1 MRLISLL
8 QKKSKLFYILL
19 LLLGMINS
27 VWSMGLLLLIN
38 SKIAGTDLPFVKGY
52 DWQIYV
58 VMILVSFITAR
69 AFQSYTIRLTYE
81 LGNDLGLS
89 IFEKLRFS
97 DYEEYVKL
105 GEEKVR
111 TATAD
116 VTTLQR
122 FPNVFIE
129 TFNSIVMVLIGL
141 TYLFYTNFFGALLI
155 LGVLSTLAV
164 VYYIRNL
171 SIARDLNTVRDLAN
185 IYQQNVNDF
194 LRGFKD
200 VKMSITRS
208 DNIFLKYISRNRN
221 RVKELTIKTLIKY
234 MGNELMGNY
243 LWYLLIG
250 IIVFLLPVILHMTNV
265 ASNQFVATLLYLM
278 GPVGIVVARISEF
291 TQMQI
296 AVDRLE
302 QFHDKINASKAI
314 SIGHGDLPAADD
326 RFDNIRFEGVTFEY
340 YDERRAETFRLK
352 PLTLD
357 IKKGESIFITGGNG
371 SGKSTFV
378 NLLTGLYVPHAG
390 TISLNGRVITDRTY
404 PGYRNRI
411 AAIFTDSLLFNEN
424 YDGLEL
430 EPDNERLMFWLRKME
445 LEKIVVFDQ
454 DKKSIKADLSKGQQK
469 RLALIYVMLEDKDV
483 IVLDEWAAEQ
493 DPVFRAYFYK
503 KIIPELKEMGKTV
516 IVVTHDD
523 TYFDCGDRLIKFD
536 YGNIVSDTKVNAVNE
551 LQHAVGENDVQKS
564 I

>member
-1 MRLISLL
+1 MRLLSLL
-8 QKKSKLFYILL
+8 QKKSKLFYVLL
-19 LLLGMINS
+19 LVLGLINS
-27 VWSMGLLLLIN
+27 IWSMGLLLMIN
-38 SKIAGTDLPFVKGY
+38 NRIAGTSLPFVQGY

-58 VMILVSFITAR
+58 VLILISFFTAR

-89 IFEKLRFS
+89 VFEKLRFA
-97 DYEEYVKL
+97 DYEEYIKL

-122 FPNVFIE
+122 FPHVFIE
-129 TFNSIVMVLIGL
+129 VFNSIVMVSIGL
-141 TYLFYTNFFGALLI
+141 GYLFYTNFLSALLI
-155 LGVLSTLAV
+155 LGVLTALAA
-164 VYYIRNL
+164 VYYIRNI
-171 SIARDLNTVRDLAN
+171 SISRDLNTVRDLAN
-185 IYQQNVNDF
+185 VYQQNVNDF

-208 DNIFLKYISRNRN
+208 DNIFKKYISQNRN
-221 RVKELTIKTLIKY
+221 RVKELTIKTLIKF

-250 IIVFLLPVILHMTNV
+250 IIVFLLPVILHMSNV
-265 ASNQFVATLLYLM
+265 VNNQFVVTLLYLM

-302 QFHDKINASKAI
+302 QFHDKINASRAI
-314 SIGHGDLPAADD
+314 AIGHGDLVATSGE
-326 RFDNIRFEGVTFEY
+326 FEGIRFENVTFEY

-378 NLLTGLYVPHAG
+378 NLLTGLYVPHGG
-390 TISLNGRVITDRTY
+390 TILLNGLAISEKTY

-411 AAIFTDSLLFNEN
+411 AAIFTDSGLFSEN
-424 YDGLEL
+424 YDGLDL

-445 LEKIVVFDQ
+445 LENIVTFDNE
-454 DKKSIKADLSKGQQK
+454 KKSIKADLSKGQQK
-469 RLALIYVMLEDKDV
+469 RLALIYIMLENKDV

-503 KIIPELKEMGKTV
+503 KIIPELKQMGKTV

-523 TYFDCGDRLIKFD
+523 TYFNCGERLIKFD
-536 YGNIVSDTKVNAVNE
+536 YGNVVSDTQVNAASD
-551 LQHAVGENDVQKS
+551 LHYAL
-564 I
+564 

>member
-1 MRLISLL
+1 MRLLSLL
-8 QKKSKLFYILL
+8 QKKSKLFYVLL
-19 LLLGMINS
+19 LVLGLINS
-27 VWSMGLLLLIN
+27 VWSIGLLLLIN
-38 SKIAGTDLPFVKGY
+38 NRIAGTSLPFVQGY

-58 VMILVSFITAR
+58 VLILVSFFTAR

-89 IFEKLRFS
+89 IFEKLRFA
-97 DYEEYVKL
+97 DYEEYIKL

-129 TFNSIVMVLIGL
+129 VFNAIVMVTIGL
-141 TYLFYTNFFGALLI
+141 GYLFYTNFLSALLI
-155 LGVLSTLAV
+155 LGVLTSLAV

-171 SIARDLNTVRDLAN
+171 SISRDLNTVRDLAN

-208 DNIFLKYISRNRN
+208 DNMFKKYISQNRN
-221 RVKELTIKTLIKY
+221 RVKDLTIKTLIKF

-265 ASNQFVATLLYLM
+265 VNNQFVVTLLYLM

-302 QFHDKINASKAI
+302 QFHNKINASQAI
-314 SIGHGDLPAADD
+314 AIGHGDQVATSGD
-326 RFDNIRFEGVTFEY
+326 FEGIRFENVTFEY

-378 NLLTGLYVPHAG
+378 NLLTGLYVPHSG
-390 TISLNGRVITDRTY
+390 TISLNGQVISEKTY

-411 AAIFTDSLLFNEN
+411 AAIFTDSGLFSEN

-430 EPDNERLMFWLRKME
+430 APDNERLMFWLRKME
-445 LEKIVVFDQ
+445 LENIVTFDNE
-454 DKKSIKADLSKGQQK
+454 KKSIKADLSKGQQK
-469 RLALIYVMLEDKDV
+469 RLALIYIMLENKDI

-503 KIIPELKEMGKTV
+503 KIIPELKQMGKTV

-523 TYFDCGDRLIKFD
+523 AYFNCGERLIKFD
-536 YGNIVSDTKVNAVNE
+536 YGNIVSDTQVNAASD
-551 LQHAVGENDVQKS
+551 LHYAL
-564 I
+564 

>member
-19 LLLGMINS
+19 LLLGLINS
-27 VWSMGLLLLIN
+27 IWSMGLLLLIN
-38 SKIAGTDLPFVKGY
+38 NRIAGTSLPFVQGY

-58 VMILVSFITAR
+58 VLILVSFFTAR

-89 IFEKLRFS
+89 VFEKLRFA
-97 DYEEYVKL
+97 DYEEYIKL

-129 TFNSIVMVLIGL
+129 TFNAIVMVTIGL
-141 TYLFYTNFFGALLI
+141 GYLFYTNFFGALLI

-171 SIARDLNTVRDLAN
+171 SISRDLNTVRDLAN
-185 IYQQNVNDF
+185 VYQQNVNDF

-208 DNIFLKYISRNRN
+208 NNIFIRYISQNRH
-221 RVKELTIKTLIKY
+221 RVKELTIKTLIKF

-250 IIVFLLPVILHMTNV
+250 IIIFLLPVILHMTNV
-265 ASNQFVATLLYLM
+265 VNNQFVVTLLYLM

-314 SIGHGDLPAADD
+314 AIGHGDLAATGGK
-326 RFDNIRFEGVTFEY
+326 FESIRFKEVTFEY

-378 NLLTGLYVPHAG
+378 NLLTGLYVPHTG
-390 TISLNGRVITDRTY
+390 TIALNGQVITESTY

-411 AAIFTDSLLFNEN
+411 AAIFTDSILFNEN
-424 YDGLEL
+424 YDGLDL
-430 EPDNERLMFWLRKME
+430 APDNERLMFWLRKME
-445 LEKIVVFDQ
+445 LENIVTFDNE
-454 DKKSIKADLSKGQQK
+454 KKSIKADLSKGQQK
-469 RLALIYVMLEDKDV
+469 RLALIYIMLEDKDV

-503 KIIPELKEMGKTV
+503 KIIPELKQMGKTV

-523 TYFDCGDRLIKFD
+523 TYFHCGERLIKFD
-536 YGNIVSDTKVNAVNE
+536 YGNIVSDTSINAASD
-551 LQHAVGENDVQKS
+551 LHYAL
-564 I
+564 

>member
-1 MRLISLL
+1 MRLLSLL
-8 QKKSKLFYILL
+8 QKKSKLFYVLL
-19 LLLGMINS
+19 LVLGLINS
-27 VWSMGLLLLIN
+27 IWSMGLLLLIN
-38 SKIAGTDLPFVKGY
+38 NRIAGTSLPFVQGY

-58 VMILVSFITAR
+58 VLILISFFTAR

-89 IFEKLRFS
+89 VFEKLRFA
-97 DYEEYVKL
+97 DYEEYIKL

-122 FPNVFIE
+122 FPHVFIE
-129 TFNSIVMVLIGL
+129 VFNSIVMVSIGL
-141 TYLFYTNFFGALLI
+141 GYLFYTNFLSALLI
-155 LGVLSTLAV
+155 LGVLTALAA
-164 VYYIRNL
+164 VYYIRNI
-171 SIARDLNTVRDLAN
+171 SISRDLNTVRDLAN
-185 IYQQNVNDF
+185 VYQQNVNDF

-208 DNIFLKYISRNRN
+208 DNIFKKYISQNRN
-221 RVKELTIKTLIKY
+221 RVKELTIKTLIKF

-250 IIVFLLPVILHMTNV
+250 IIVFLLPVILHMSNV
-265 ASNQFVATLLYLM
+265 VNNQFVVTLLYLM

-302 QFHDKINASKAI
+302 QFHDKINASRAI
-314 SIGHGDLPAADD
+314 AIGHGDLVATSGE
-326 RFDNIRFEGVTFEY
+326 FEGIRFENVTFEY

-378 NLLTGLYVPHAG
+378 NLLTGLYVPHGG
-390 TISLNGRVITDRTY
+390 TISLNGMAISEKTY

-411 AAIFTDSLLFNEN
+411 AAIFTDSGLFSEN
-424 YDGLEL
+424 YDGLDL

-445 LEKIVVFDQ
+445 LENIVTFDNE
-454 DKKSIKADLSKGQQK
+454 KKSIKADLSKGQQK
-469 RLALIYVMLEDKDV
+469 RLALIYIMLENKDV

-503 KIIPELKEMGKTV
+503 KN
-516 IVVTHDD
+516 
-523 TYFDCGDRLIKFD
+523 Y
-536 YGNIVSDTKVNAVNE
+536 S
-551 LQHAVGENDVQKS
+551 
-564 I
+564 

>member
-8 QKKSKLFYILL
+8 QKKSKLFYVLL
-19 LLLGMINS
+19 LLLGLINS
-27 VWSMGLLLLIN
+27 IWSMGLLLLIN
-38 SKIAGTDLPFVKGY
+38 NRIAGTSLPFVQGY
-52 DWQIYV
+52 DWQIYAV
-58 VMILVSFITAR
+58 LILVSFFTAR

-89 IFEKLRFS
+89 VFEKLRFA
-97 DYEEYVKL
+97 DYEEYIKL

-129 TFNSIVMVLIGL
+129 VFNAMVMVSIGL
-141 TYLFYTNFFGALLI
+141 GYLFYTNWLSALLI
-155 LGVLSTLAV
+155 LGILTSLAV
-164 VYYIRNL
+164 VYFIRNL
-171 SIARDLNTVRDLAN
+171 SISRDLNTVRDLAN
-185 IYQQNVNDF
+185 VYQQNVNDF

-208 DNIFLKYISRNRN
+208 DNIFHKYISQNRN
-221 RVKELTIKTLIKY
+221 RVKELTIKTLIKF
-234 MGNELMGNY
+234 MGNELMGSY

-265 ASNQFVATLLYLM
+265 VNNQFVVTLLYLM
-278 GPVGIVVARISEF
+278 GPVGIVVAHISEF

-302 QFHDKINASKAI
+302 QFHDKINASRAI
-314 SIGHGDLPAADD
+314 AIGHGDLAATSGV
-326 RFDNIRFEGVTFEY
+326 FEGIRFENVTFEY

-378 NLLTGLYVPHAG
+378 NLLTGLYVPHSG
-390 TISLNGRVITDRTY
+390 TIALNDRVITEKTY

-411 AAIFTDSLLFNEN
+411 AAIFTDSGLFSEN
-424 YDGLEL
+424 YNGLDL

-445 LEKIVVFDQ
+445 LDNIVTFDNE
-454 DKKSIKADLSKGQQK
+454 KKSIKADLSKGQQK
-469 RLALIYVMLEDKDV
+469 RLALIYIMLENKDV

-503 KIIPELKEMGKTV
+503 KIIPELKQMGKTV

-523 TYFDCGDRLIKFD
+523 TYFDCGERLIKFD
-536 YGNIVSDTKVNAVNE
+536 YGNIVSDTLVNAASD
-551 LQHAVGENDVQKS
+551 LYYAK
-564 I
+564 

>member
-1 MRLISLL
+1 MRLLSLL
-8 QKKSKLFYILL
+8 QKKSKLFYVLL
-19 LLLGMINS
+19 LVLGLINS
-27 VWSMGLLLLIN
+27 IWSMGLLLLIN
-38 SKIAGTDLPFVKGY
+38 NRIAGTSLPFVQGY

-58 VMILVSFITAR
+58 VLILVSFFTAR

-89 IFEKLRFS
+89 IFEKLRFA
-97 DYEEYVKL
+97 DYEEYIKL

-129 TFNSIVMVLIGL
+129 VFNSIVMVSIGL
-141 TYLFYTNFFGALLI
+141 GYLFYTNFLSALLI
-155 LGVLSTLAV
+155 LGVLTTLAV

-171 SIARDLNTVRDLAN
+171 SISRDLNTVRDLAN

-208 DNIFLKYISRNRN
+208 DNIFKKYISQNRN
-221 RVKELTIKTLIKY
+221 RVKELTIKTLIKF

-265 ASNQFVATLLYLM
+265 VNNQFVVTLLYLM

-302 QFHDKINASKAI
+302 QFHNKINASQAI
-314 SIGHGDLPAADD
+314 AIGHGDLVATSGE
-326 RFDNIRFEGVTFEY
+326 FEGIRFENVTFEY

-352 PLTLD
+352 PLTLH

-378 NLLTGLYVPHAG
+378 NLLTGLYVPHSG
-390 TISLNGRVITDRTY
+390 TISLNGQAISEITY

-411 AAIFTDSLLFNEN
+411 AAIFTDSGLFSEN
-424 YDGLEL
+424 YDGLDL

-445 LEKIVVFDQ
+445 LENIVTFDNER
-454 DKKSIKADLSKGQQK
+454 KSIKADLSKGQQK
-469 RLALIYVMLEDKDV
+469 RLALIYIMLENKDV

-503 KIIPELKEMGKTV
+503 KIIPELKQMGKTV
-516 IVVTHDD
+516 VVVTHDD
-523 TYFDCGDRLIKFD
+523 TYFNCGERLIKFD
-536 YGNIVSDTKVNAVNE
+536 YGNIVSDTQVNAASD
-551 LQHAVGENDVQKS
+551 LHYAL
-564 I
+564 

>member
-1 MRLISLL
+1 MRLLSLL
-8 QKKSKLFYILL
+8 QKKSKSFYVLL
-19 LLLGMINS
+19 LLLGLINS
-27 VWSMGLLLLIN
+27 IWSTGLLLLIN
-38 SKIAGTDLPFVKGY
+38 NRIAGTALPFVKGY

-58 VMILVSFITAR
+58 VLILVSFFTAR

-89 IFEKLRFS
+89 IFEKLRFA
-97 DYEEYVKL
+97 DYEEYIKL

-129 TFNSIVMVLIGL
+129 VFNSIVMVAIGL
-141 TYLFYTNFFGALLI
+141 GYLFYANFLSALLI
-155 LGVLSTLAV
+155 LGILTSLAV

-171 SIARDLNTVRDLAN
+171 SISRDLNTVRDLAN
-185 IYQQNVNDF
+185 IYQRNVNDF

-200 VKMSITRS
+200 VKMSINRS
-208 DNIFLKYISRNRN
+208 DNLFKNYISQNRN
-221 RVKELTIKTLIKY
+221 KVKELTIKTLIKF

-250 IIVFLLPVILHMTNV
+250 VIVFLLPVILHMTNV
-265 ASNQFVATLLYLM
+265 VNNQFVVTLLYLM

-314 SIGHGDLPAADD
+314 AIGHGDLVATSGE
-326 RFDNIRFEGVTFEY
+326 FEGIRFENVTFEY

-378 NLLTGLYVPHAG
+378 NLLTGLYVPHNG
-390 TISLNGRVITDRTY
+390 TISLNGQTITEKTY

-411 AAIFTDSLLFNEN
+411 AAIFTDSGLFSEN
-424 YDGLEL
+424 YDGLDL
-430 EPDNERLMFWLRKME
+430 DRDNERLMFWLRKME
-445 LEKIVVFDQ
+445 LEDIVVFDNEN
-454 DKKSIKADLSKGQQK
+454 KSIRADLSKGQQK
-469 RLALIYVMLEDKDV
+469 RLALIYIMLENKDV

-523 TYFDCGDRLIKFD
+523 AYFNCGERLIKFD
-536 YGNIVSDTKVNAVNE
+536 YGTIVSDIQVSAARD
-551 LQHAVGENDVQKS
+551 LHYAL
-564 I
+564 

>member
-19 LLLGMINS
+19 LLLGLINS

-38 SKIAGTDLPFVKGY
+38 NKIAGTSLPFVQGY
-52 DWQIYV
+52 DWQVYV
-58 VMILVSFITAR
+58 VMILVSFFTAR
-69 AFQSYTIRLTYE
+69 VFQSYTIRLTYE

-89 IFEKLRFS
+89 VFEKLRFS

-105 GEEKVR
+105 GEDKVR
-111 TATAD
+111 AAMAD

-129 TFNSIVMVLIGL
+129 VFNASVMVLIGL
-141 TYLFYTNFFGALLI
+141 GYLFYTNFFGALLI
-155 LGVLSTLAV
+155 LGVLSALAV
-164 VYYIRNL
+164 VYYIRNMAI
-171 SIARDLNTVRDLAN
+171 SKDLNTVRDLAN

-208 DNIFLKYISRNRN
+208 DNIFTKYISQNRN
-221 RVKELTIKTLIKY
+221 RVKDLTVKTLIKY

-265 ASNQFVATLLYLM
+265 VNNQFVVTLLYLM

-296 AVDRLE
+296 AVERLE
-302 QFHDKINASKAI
+302 LFHHKINASKAI
-314 SIGHGDLPAADD
+314 AIGHGDLPAPGDT
-326 RFDNIRFEGVTFEY
+326 FDNIRFEDVTFEY

-357 IKKGESIFITGGNG
+357 IRKGESIFITGGNG

-378 NLLTGLYVPHAG
+378 NLLTGLYVPHTG
-390 TISLNGRVITDRTY
+390 TISMNGRVITDRTY

-411 AAIFTDSLLFNEN
+411 AAIFTDSVLFNEN

-430 EPDNERLMFWLRKME
+430 SPDNERLMFWLRKME
-445 LEKIVVFDQ
+445 LENIVTFDPE
-454 DKKSIKADLSKGQQK
+454 KKSIKADLSKGQQK

-503 KIIPELKEMGKTV
+503 KIIPELKQMGKTV
-516 IVVTHDD
+516 IAVTHDD
-523 TYFDCGDRLIKFD
+523 AYFNCGDRLIKFD
-536 YGNIVSDTKVNAVNE
+536 YGTIVSDTSVNAATD
-551 LQHAVGENDVQKS
+551 LHYAL
-564 I
+564 

>member
-1 MRLISLL
+1 ML

-19 LLLGMINS
+19 LLLGLINS

-38 SKIAGTDLPFVKGY
+38 NRIAGTSLPFVQGY
-52 DWQIYV
+52 DWQIYAG
-58 VMILVSFITAR
+58 MILVSFFTAR

-89 IFEKLRFS
+89 VFDKLRFS
-97 DYEEYVKL
+97 DYEEYIKL

-129 TFNSIVMVLIGL
+129 VFNALVMVLIGL
-141 TYLFYTNFFGALLI
+141 GYLFYTNFFGALLI
-155 LGVLSTLAV
+155 LGVLSALAV
-164 VYYIRNL
+164 VYYIRNMAI
-171 SIARDLNTVRDLAN
+171 SKDLNTVRDLAN

-208 DNIFLKYISRNRN
+208 DNIFTKYISQNRN
-221 RVKELTIKTLIKY
+221 RVKELTVKTLIKY

-250 IIVFLLPVILHMTNV
+250 IIVFLLPVILHMSNV
-265 ASNQFVATLLYLM
+265 VNNQFVVTLLYLM

-296 AVDRLE
+296 AVDRLH

-314 SIGHGDLPAADD
+314 AIGHGDLPAAGDK
-326 RFDNIRFEGVTFEY
+326 FESIRFEDVTFEY

-378 NLLTGLYVPHAG
+378 NLLTGLYVPHSG
-390 TISLNGRVITDRTY
+390 TISLNGRVITERTY

-411 AAIFTDSLLFNEN
+411 AAIFTDSVLFNEN

-430 EPDNERLMFWLRKME
+430 APDNERLMFWLRKME
-445 LEKIVVFDQ
+445 LENIVTFDHE
-454 DKKSIKADLSKGQQK
+454 KKSIKAELSKGQQK

-503 KIIPELKEMGKTV
+503 IIIPELRQMGKTV
-516 IVVTHDD
+516 IAVTHDD
-523 TYFDCGDRLIKFD
+523 AYFNCGDRLIKFD
-536 YGNIVSDTKVNAVNE
+536 YGTIVSDTSVNAATD
-551 LQHAVGENDVQKS
+551 LHYAV
-564 I
+564 

>member
-19 LLLGMINS
+19 LLLGLINS

-38 SKIAGTDLPFVKGY
+38 NRIAGTSLPFVQGY
-52 DWQIYV
+52 DWQIYAG
-58 VMILVSFITAR
+58 MILVSFFTAR

-89 IFEKLRFS
+89 VFDKLRFS
-97 DYEEYVKL
+97 DYEEYIKL

-129 TFNSIVMVLIGL
+129 VFNALVMVLIGL
-141 TYLFYTNFFGALLI
+141 GYLFYTNFFGALLI
-155 LGVLSTLAV
+155 LGVLSALAV
-164 VYYIRNL
+164 VYYIRNMAI
-171 SIARDLNTVRDLAN
+171 SKDLNTVRDLAN

-208 DNIFLKYISRNRN
+208 DNIFTKYISQNRN
-221 RVKELTIKTLIKY
+221 RVKELTVKTLIKY

-250 IIVFLLPVILHMTNV
+250 IIVFLLPVILHMSNV
-265 ASNQFVATLLYLM
+265 VNNQFVVTLLYLM

-296 AVDRLE
+296 AVDRLH

-314 SIGHGDLPAADD
+314 AIGHGDLPAAGDK
-326 RFDNIRFEGVTFEY
+326 FESIRFEDVTFEY

-378 NLLTGLYVPHAG
+378 NLLTGLYVPHSG
-390 TISLNGRVITDRTY
+390 TISLNGRVITERTY

-411 AAIFTDSLLFNEN
+411 AAIFTDSVLFNEN

-430 EPDNERLMFWLRKME
+430 APDNERLMFWLRKME
-445 LEKIVVFDQ
+445 LENIVTFDHE
-454 DKKSIKADLSKGQQK
+454 KKSIKAELSKGQQK

-503 KIIPELKEMGKTV
+503 IIIPELRQMGKTV
-516 IVVTHDD
+516 IAVTHDD
-523 TYFDCGDRLIKFD
+523 AYFNCGDRLIKFD
-536 YGNIVSDTKVNAVNE
+536 YGTIVSDTSVNAATD
-551 LQHAVGENDVQKS
+551 LHYAV
-564 I
+564 

>member
-19 LLLGMINS
+19 LLLGLINS

-38 SKIAGTDLPFVKGY
+38 NRIAGTSLPFVQGY
-52 DWQIYV
+52 DWQIYAG
-58 VMILVSFITAR
+58 MILVSFFTAR

-89 IFEKLRFS
+89 VFDKLRFS
-97 DYEEYVKL
+97 DYEEYIKL

-129 TFNSIVMVLIGL
+129 VFNALVMVLIGL
-141 TYLFYTNFFGALLI
+141 GYLFYTNFFGALLI
-155 LGVLSTLAV
+155 LGVLSALAV
-164 VYYIRNL
+164 VYYVRNMAI
-171 SIARDLNTVRDLAN
+171 SKDLNTVRDLAN

-208 DNIFLKYISRNRN
+208 DNIFHKYISQNRN
-221 RVKELTIKTLIKY
+221 RVKELTVKTLIKY

-250 IIVFLLPVILHMTNV
+250 IIVFLLPVILHMSNV
-265 ASNQFVATLLYLM
+265 VNNQFVVTLLYLM

-296 AVDRLE
+296 AVDRLH

-314 SIGHGDLPAADD
+314 AIGHGDLPAIGDK
-326 RFDNIRFEGVTFEY
+326 FESIRFENVTFEY

-357 IKKGESIFITGGNG
+357 IRKGESIFITGGNG

-378 NLLTGLYVPHAG
+378 NLLTGLYVPHSG
-390 TISLNGRVITDRTY
+390 TISLNGRVITERTY

-411 AAIFTDSLLFNEN
+411 AAIFTDSILFNEN

-430 EPDNERLMFWLRKME
+430 APDNERLMFWLRKME
-445 LEKIVVFDQ
+445 LENIVTFDTG
-454 DKKSIKADLSKGQQK
+454 KKSIKADLSKGQQK

-503 KIIPELKEMGKTV
+503 IIVPELKQMGKTV
-516 IVVTHDD
+516 IAVTHDD
-523 TYFDCGDRLIKFD
+523 AYFDCGDRLIKFD
-536 YGNIVSDTKVNAVNE
+536 YGTIVSDTSVNAATD
-551 LQHAVGENDVQKS
+551 LHYAV
-564 I
+564 

>member
-8 QKKSKLFYILL
+8 QKKSKLFYVLL
-19 LLLGMINS
+19 LLLGLINS
-27 VWSMGLLLLIN
+27 IWSMGLLLLIN
-38 SKIAGTDLPFVKGY
+38 NRIAGTSLPFVQGY
-52 DWQIYV
+52 DWQIYAV
-58 VMILVSFITAR
+58 LILVSFFTAR

-89 IFEKLRFS
+89 VFEKLRFA
-97 DYEEYVKL
+97 DYEEYIKL

-129 TFNSIVMVLIGL
+129 VFNAMVMVFIGL
-141 TYLFYTNFFGALLI
+141 GYLFYTNWLSALLI
-155 LGVLSTLAV
+155 LGILTSLAV
-164 VYYIRNL
+164 VYFIRNL
-171 SIARDLNTVRDLAN
+171 SISRDLNTVRDLAN
-185 IYQQNVNDF
+185 VYQQNVNDF

-208 DNIFLKYISRNRN
+208 DNIFHKYISQNRN
-221 RVKELTIKTLIKY
+221 RVKELTIKTLIKF
-234 MGNELMGNY
+234 MGNELMGSY

-265 ASNQFVATLLYLM
+265 VNNQFVVTLLYLM
-278 GPVGIVVARISEF
+278 GPVGIVVAHISEF

-302 QFHDKINASKAI
+302 QFHDKINASRAI
-314 SIGHGDLPAADD
+314 AIGHGDLAATSGV
-326 RFDNIRFEGVTFEY
+326 FEGIRFENVTFEY

-378 NLLTGLYVPHAG
+378 NLLTGLYVPHSG
-390 TISLNGRVITDRTY
+390 TIALNDRVITEKTY

-411 AAIFTDSLLFNEN
+411 AAIFTDSGLFSEN
-424 YDGLEL
+424 YNGLDL

-445 LEKIVVFDQ
+445 LDNIVTFDNE
-454 DKKSIKADLSKGQQK
+454 KKSIKADLSKGQQK
-469 RLALIYVMLEDKDV
+469 RLALIYIMLENKDV

-503 KIIPELKEMGKTV
+503 KIIPELKQMGKTV

-523 TYFDCGDRLIKFD
+523 TYFDCGERLIKFD
-536 YGNIVSDTKVNAVNE
+536 YGNIVSDTLVNAASD
-551 LQHAVGENDVQKS
+551 LYYAK
-564 I
+564 

>member
-1 MRLISLL
+1 M
-8 QKKSKLFYILL
+8 FYVLL
-19 LLLGMINS
+19 LLLGLINS
-27 VWSMGLLLLIN
+27 VWSTGLLLLIN
-38 SKIAGTDLPFVKGY
+38 SRIAGTSLPFVQGY
-52 DWQIYV
+52 DWQIYTV
-58 VMILVSFITAR
+58 LILVSFFTAR

-89 IFEKLRFS
+89 VFEKLRFA
-97 DYEEYVKL
+97 DYEEYIKL

-129 TFNSIVMVLIGL
+129 VFNSIVMVSIGL
-141 TYLFYTNFFGALLI
+141 GYLFYTNWLSALLI
-155 LGVLSTLAV
+155 LGVLTSLAV
-164 VYYIRNL
+164 VYFIRNL
-171 SIARDLNTVRDLAN
+171 SISRDLNTVRDLAN
-185 IYQQNVNDF
+185 VYQQNVNDF

-208 DNIFLKYISRNRN
+208 DNIFHNYISQNRN
-221 RVKELTIKTLIKY
+221 RVKELTIKTLIKF

-265 ASNQFVATLLYLM
+265 VNNQFVVTLLYLM

-302 QFHDKINASKAI
+302 QFHDKINASRAI
-314 SIGHGDLPAADD
+314 AIGHGDLAATSGE
-326 RFDNIRFEGVTFEY
+326 FQGIRFENVTFEY

-378 NLLTGLYVPHAG
+378 NLLTGLYVPHSG
-390 TISLNGRVITDRTY
+390 TIALNGRVITEKTY

-411 AAIFTDSLLFNEN
+411 AAIFTDSGLFNEN

-445 LEKIVVFDQ
+445 LDNIVTFDNE
-454 DKKSIKADLSKGQQK
+454 KKSIRADLSKGQQK
-469 RLALIYVMLEDKDV
+469 RLALIYIMLENKDV

-503 KIIPELKEMGKTV
+503 KIIPELKQMGKTV

-523 TYFDCGDRLIKFD
+523 TYFNCGERLIKFD
-536 YGNIVSDTKVNAVNE
+536 YGNIVSDTLVNAASD
-551 LQHAVGENDVQKS
+551 LHYAK
-564 I
+564 

>member
-19 LLLGMINS
+19 LLLGLINS

-38 SKIAGTDLPFVKGY
+38 SRIAGTALPFVKDY
-52 DWQIYV
+52 DWQIYAG
-58 VMILVSFITAR
+58 MILVSFFTAR

-89 IFEKLRFS
+89 VFDKLRFS
-97 DYEEYVKL
+97 DYEEYIRL

-129 TFNSIVMVLIGL
+129 VFNALVMVLIGMG
-141 TYLFYTNFFGALLI
+141 YLFYTNFFGALLI
-155 LGVLSTLAV
+155 LGVLSALAV
-164 VYYIRNL
+164 VYYVRNMAI
-171 SIARDLNTVRDLAN
+171 SKDLNTVRDLAN

-208 DNIFLKYISRNRN
+208 DNIFHKYISQNRN
-221 RVKELTIKTLIKY
+221 RVKELTVKTLIKY

-250 IIVFLLPVILHMTNV
+250 IIVFLLPVILHMTNEV
-265 ASNQFVATLLYLM
+265 NNQFVVTLLYLM

-296 AVDRLE
+296 AVDRLH

-314 SIGHGDLPAADD
+314 AIGHGDLPAAGDK
-326 RFDNIRFEGVTFEY
+326 FESIRFEDVTFEY

-378 NLLTGLYVPHAG
+378 NLLTGLYVPHSG
-390 TISLNGRVITDRTY
+390 TISLNGRVIGERTY

-411 AAIFTDSLLFNEN
+411 AAIFTDSILFNEN

-430 EPDNERLMFWLRKME
+430 APDNERLMFWLRKME
-445 LEKIVVFDQ
+445 LENVVTFDHE
-454 DKKSIKADLSKGQQK
+454 KKSIKADLSKGQQK

-503 KIIPELKEMGKTV
+503 IIIPELKQMGKTV
-516 IVVTHDD
+516 IAVTHDD
-523 TYFDCGDRLIKFD
+523 AYFNCGDRLIKFD
-536 YGNIVSDTKVNAVNE
+536 YGTIVSDTSVNTATDLHYAV
-551 LQHAVGENDVQKS
+551 
-564 I
+564 

>member
-1 MRLISLL
+1 MRLLSLL
-8 QKKSKLFYILL
+8 QKKSKLFYVLL
-19 LLLGMINS
+19 LVLGLINS
-27 VWSMGLLLLIN
+27 IWSMGLLLLIN
-38 SKIAGTDLPFVKGY
+38 NRIAGTSLPFVQGY

-58 VMILVSFITAR
+58 VLILVSFFTAR

-89 IFEKLRFS
+89 IFEKLRFA
-97 DYEEYVKL
+97 DYEEYIKL

-129 TFNSIVMVLIGL
+129 VFNSIVMVSIGL
-141 TYLFYTNFFGALLI
+141 GYLFYTNFLSALLI
-155 LGVLSTLAV
+155 LGVLTALAV

-171 SIARDLNTVRDLAN
+171 SISRDLNTVRDLAN

-208 DNIFLKYISRNRN
+208 DNIFKKYISQNRN
-221 RVKELTIKTLIKY
+221 RVKDLTIKTLIKF

-265 ASNQFVATLLYLM
+265 VNNQFVVTLLYLM

-302 QFHDKINASKAI
+302 QFHNKINASQAI
-314 SIGHGDLPAADD
+314 AIGHGDLAAISGE
-326 RFDNIRFEGVTFEY
+326 FEGIRFENVTFEY

-378 NLLTGLYVPHAG
+378 NLLTGLYVPHGG
-390 TISLNGRVITDRTY
+390 TISLNGQVISEKTY

-411 AAIFTDSLLFNEN
+411 AAIFTDSGLFSEN
-424 YDGLEL
+424 YDGLDL

-445 LEKIVVFDQ
+445 LENIVTFDNE
-454 DKKSIKADLSKGQQK
+454 KKSIKADLSKGQQK
-469 RLALIYVMLEDKDV
+469 RLALIYIMLENKDV

-503 KIIPELKEMGKTV
+503 KIIPELKQMGKTV
-516 IVVTHDD
+516 VVVTHDD
-523 TYFDCGDRLIKFD
+523 AYFNCGERLIKFD
-536 YGNIVSDTKVNAVNE
+536 YGNVVSDTQVNAASDLHYV
-551 LQHAVGENDVQKS
+551 L
-564 I
+564 

>member
-19 LLLGMINS
+19 LLLGLINS
-27 VWSMGLLLLIN
+27 LWSMGLLLLIN
-38 SKIAGTDLPFVKGY
+38 NRIAGTSLPFVQGY

-58 VMILVSFITAR
+58 VLILVSFFTAR

-89 IFEKLRFS
+89 VFEKLRFA
-97 DYEEYVKL
+97 DYEEYIKL

-129 TFNSIVMVLIGL
+129 TFNAIVMVTIGL
-141 TYLFYTNFFGALLI
+141 GYLFYTNFFGALLI
-155 LGVLSTLAV
+155 LGVLSSLAV

-171 SIARDLNTVRDLAN
+171 SISRDLNTVRDLAN
-185 IYQQNVNDF
+185 VYQQNVNDF

-208 DNIFLKYISRNRN
+208 DTIFIRYISENRH
-221 RVKELTIKTLIKY
+221 RVKELTIKTLIKF

-250 IIVFLLPVILHMTNV
+250 IIIFLLPVILHMTNV
-265 ASNQFVATLLYLM
+265 VNNQFVVTLLYLM

-302 QFHDKINASKAI
+302 QFHDKINASRAI
-314 SIGHGDLPAADD
+314 AIGHGDLAATSGK
-326 RFDNIRFEGVTFEY
+326 FESIRFKEVTFEY

-378 NLLTGLYVPHAG
+378 NLLTGLYVPHTG
-390 TISLNGRVITDRTY
+390 TIALNGRVITESTY

-411 AAIFTDSLLFNEN
+411 AAIFTDSILFNEN
-424 YDGLEL
+424 YDGLDL
-430 EPDNERLMFWLRKME
+430 APDNERLMFWLRKME
-445 LEKIVVFDQ
+445 LENIVTFDNE
-454 DKKSIKADLSKGQQK
+454 KKSIKADLSKGQQK
-469 RLALIYVMLEDKDV
+469 RLALIYIMLEDKDV

-503 KIIPELKEMGKTV
+503 KIIPELKQMGKTV

-523 TYFDCGDRLIKFD
+523 TYFHCGERLIKFD
-536 YGNIVSDTKVNAVNE
+536 YGNIVSDTSINA
-551 LQHAVGENDVQKS
+551 ANDLHYAL
-564 I
+564 